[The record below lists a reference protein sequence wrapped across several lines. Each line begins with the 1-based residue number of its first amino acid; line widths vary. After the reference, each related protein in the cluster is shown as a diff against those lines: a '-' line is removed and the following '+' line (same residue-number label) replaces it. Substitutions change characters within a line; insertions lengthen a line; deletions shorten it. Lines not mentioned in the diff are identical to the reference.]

1 MIGKMRL
8 GYMAAQNY
16 GKKHFAT
23 AVKSMKELKAK
34 VKILSTSSIKAFGS
48 KHKVALVAGGG
59 AAGIVAGYQSGKKK
73 GVKMMKTGYEKTV
86 LASSAKE
93 LGYKNIRQ
101 VHKLPMK
108 DKQKIAHRAAKKYMK
123 QGKDYITF
131 YSQKGYM
138 PQVGKKKF
146 AYTKAGKKKAKAYAK
161 KKGKKVKY

>member
-8 GYMAAQNY
+8 GYAAAQHY

-34 VKILSTSSIKAFGS
+34 VKIPNISSIKAFGS

-59 AAGIVAGYQSGKKK
+59 AAGTVAGYQSGKKK

-86 LASSAKE
+86 LASSATE

-161 KKGKKVKY
+161 KKNKRK

>member
-23 AVKSMKELKAK
+23 AVKATKELKAK
-34 VKILSTSSIKAFGS
+34 VKIPNTASIKAFGS

-59 AAGIVAGYQSGKKK
+59 AAGTVAGYQSGKKK
-73 GVKMMKTGYEKTV
+73 GVKMMKTGYKKTV
-86 LASSAKE
+86 LASSATA
-93 LGYKNIRQ
+93 LGYKNISQ

-131 YSQKGYM
+131 YS
-138 PQVGKKKF
+138 
-146 AYTKAGKKKAKAYAK
+146 
-161 KKGKKVKY
+161 